1 MPGMGGTDMNQL
13 MRGSA
18 AANPFGGG
26 GSDMDLLRQMEQ
38 QMKNK
43 R

>member
-1 MPGMGGTDMNQL
+1 MNQL
-13 MRGSA
+13 MRGMGGSA